1 MSANPPYGS
10 NNQDPFDDE
19 FQEDP
24 FIDDHFSKKQQG
36 SQGNTASA
44 SIGIAQLPDSNTVL
58 VLGIISIVGAFCY
71 GIVGMIVGIIALAM
85 VGRPERAYRAAPGNY
100 SISSYNNLK
109 AGKVCAIIGVSISA
123 VYLVVIA
130 GIFFFV
136 IANEY

>member
-36 SQGNTASA
+36 SQGQAASA
-44 SIGIAQLPDSNTVL
+44 SVGIAQLPDSNTVL

-71 GIVGMIVGIIALAM
+71 GIVGMIGKEGSLLGLKLRLLGEM
-85 VGRPERAYRAAPGNY
+85 GNFDEE
-100 SISSYNNLK
+100 
-109 AGKVCAIIGVSISA
+109 G
-123 VYLVVIA
+123 
-130 GIFFFV
+130 
-136 IANEY
+136 